1 MTKFWIWGVRNP
13 AVALA
18 GLATLAGMTGAADW
32 SISLTVVMVLG
43 FIADTATRVARRSR
57 KQQMRAR
64 AQIIELEA
72 AARARRAVRERAA

>member
-13 AVALA
+13 VVALA
-18 GLATLAGMTGAADW
+18 GLVTLAGMTGAADW
-32 SISLTVVMVLG
+32 SITLTVVMVLG
-43 FIADTATRVARRSR
+43 FVADTATRIARRAGR
-57 KQQMRAR
+57 QQVRAR